1 MEKLES
7 QVQRNLSKFV
17 EDDSKTEIMEIT
29 KLSQLDLS
37 KTYSYA
43 DYLTWKFQERIE
55 LFKGKIYAMSP
66 APASRHQRIL
76 GRLGVKMYNF
86 LEDTPCEVYFA
97 PFDVRLERN
106 KSDKKVFTVVQ
117 PDICVICDPNKI
129 DEKGC
134 NGPPDVVV
142 EILSPGNSTKEMKN
156 KFELYQE
163 AGVLE
168 YIIVQP
174 TDSTILQ
181 YELQNGG
188 YVNYRPLTTED
199 TLKSSVITGFEVD
212 LKSIFE

>member
-1 MEKLES
+1 
-7 QVQRNLSKFV
+7 
-17 EDDSKTEIMEIT
+17 MEIT
-29 KLSQLDLS
+29 ELSQLDLS

-43 DYLTWKFQERIE
+43 DYLTWKVQERIE

-76 GRLGVKMYNF
+76 GKMGNKIYNF
-86 LEDTPCEVYFA
+86 LEGNSCEVFFA

-106 KSDKKVFTVVQ
+106 KNDKKVFTVVQ
-117 PDICVICDPNKI
+117 PDICVICDPSKI

-134 NGPPDVVV
+134 VGSPDVVV

-156 KFELYQE
+156 KFDLYQE

-174 TDSTILQ
+174 ADSTILQ
-181 YELQNGG
+181 YQLQDGQ
-188 YVNYRPLTTED
+188 YVNYRPLTLED
-199 TLKSSVITGFEVD
+199 TFKSSVISGFEVD
-212 LKSIFE
+212 LKKIFE